1 MKKQIQGSVF
11 KFGDNINTDIISP
24 PQYIELTVE
33 EAALHSMEAVDP
45 DFTKK
50 FKPGDIVVAG
60 NNFGSGSSR
69 ETSPLALKYLG
80 CGAVVAKFYAR
91 IFFRNS
97 INIGLPLFEC
107 AETDRIQAGDEIR
120 IDTENGVIYNLT
132 RQEEYTCSKMPE
144 HIMSLIEDGGLVA
157 RLKKQYGK
165 Q

>member
-45 DFTKK
+45 DFTKN

>member
-45 DFTKK
+45 DFTKN

-132 RQEEYTCSKMPE
+132 RKEEYTCSKMPE

>member
-69 ETSPLALKYLG
+69 ETSPLTLKYMG
-80 CGAVVAKFYAR
+80 VSAIVTKFFAR
-91 IFFRNS
+91 IFYRNG
-97 INIGLPLFEC
+97 INLGIPLLEC
-107 AETDRIQAGDEIR
+107 RDVDRISEGNELEIHLEEGF
-120 IDTENGVIYNLT
+120 INNLT
-132 RQEEYTCSKMPE
+132 TGETYRCSKIPP
-144 HIMSLIEDGGLVA
+144 HIMELIQDGGLVEN
-157 RLKKQYGK
+157 LKKNLN
-165 Q
+165 